1 MVSFSLSAMGRGRG
15 SDMTGLRKAYAILSP
30 SIWMVMTQRLQ
41 GVFRARSTFR
51 PKGDGCLTHSIE
63 CRASRRGHARRVS
76 KLPRMRR
83 RAGENNPRR
92 NSHDTGVPVIA
103 DDRELLHGI
112 LVHDIRRD
120 LRRHLRPM
128 LAWYLL
134 FTAFATVAAAPLTT
148 WSLAALLH
156 WIERPLAGDLDGL
169 RDNLL
174 ALAWLALAG
183 ALSWYV
189 VMLQQAGMLLVSASR
204 GCRYRTAAAALL
216 GMLRRAL
223 PLAVLAAC
231 QVATHALLAV
241 PWLAIGAGLYRLLLG
256 GYDPYFVVMARPAA
270 LWWFL
275 GAFLPVLAVGLLL
288 HATLYFRWLLA
299 TPALVLEGLSPIG
312 ALLRS
317 RDLTRG
323 RHLRIAVLV
332 VGVALTIA
340 ALPLGVTALYD
351 RAATP
356 LLDWIPPYRL
366 LTNAGMVVYLTLY
379 AATVLGVLLLGTTVN
394 TLLVRALFHRL
405 GGARGGRAVDATPP
419 HPGRFVWGA
428 EVAFLAVALVQASL
442 AVASMNL
449 RADVT
454 VTAHRGAST
463 VAPENTLAAF
473 QAAIDAGADAIEL
486 DVRLSADGVVVVF
499 HDSDFRRVA
508 GDPRTVVQTPLA
520 AMRDIDVGSWF
531 DPAFAGERIATLAE
545 ALAFIDGRAL
555 ALIELKPDA
564 DNAQVLLDA
573 TLRAVESGGH
583 DDAVMLGSLSPELVR
598 SAREAAPE
606 LPLALFA
613 NAALPGTARRTDF
626 DMLGLNHLQIDT
638 AAVAD
643 ARRRG
648 YLLQAWTVNDPERMA
663 RYMDLG
669 VDDIS
674 TDVPAQAVRLR
685 AERAGLTDVELLLA
699 RLHSWFR
706 R

>member
-1 MVSFSLSAMGRGRG
+1 
-15 SDMTGLRKAYAILSP
+15 
-30 SIWMVMTQRLQ
+30 
-41 GVFRARSTFR
+41 
-51 PKGDGCLTHSIE
+51 
-63 CRASRRGHARRVS
+63 
-76 KLPRMRR
+76 MRR
-83 RAGENNPRR
+83 QAGGNNPRR
-92 NSHDTGVPVIA
+92 NSDDTGVPVIA

-174 ALAWLALAG
+174 ALAWLVLAG

-223 PLAVLAAC
+223 PLAMLAAC
-231 QVATHALLAV
+231 QVATHALLAM

-299 TPALVLEGLSPIG
+299 TPALVLEGLSPIS

-428 EVAFLAVALVQASL
+428 EAAFLAVALVQASL

-508 GDPRTVVQTPLA
+508 GDPRTVVQTPLS

-564 DNAQVLLDA
+564 DNAHALLDA
-573 TLRAVESGGH
+573 TLRAVERGGH

-638 AAVAD
+638 AALAD